1 MANRAVLAVPANC
14 STGHHFSFCVIVEF
28 QAARSVP
35 FRADTF
41 VTRLIPFVQRT
52 CMKCTIG
59 TRCYGNRIELQ
70 YLQSVM
76 RYSLG
81 RSFETLLLKRYKSI
95 FPRQGCSVT
104 ILTEQNSSI
113 ITVEYPA
120 MTAEKF
126 SHSALISFKW
136 NVNPNESID
145 LVLRES
151 HPWWKNREMTL
162 ENDEI

>member
-81 RSFETLLLKRYKSI
+81 RSFETLLLKRYESI

-104 ILTEQNSSI
+104 ILTEQDSLI
-113 ITVEYPA
+113 IAVEYSA
-120 MTAEKF
+120 MTADKF
-126 SHSALISFKW
+126 SHSALISLK
-136 NVNPNESID
+136 
-145 LVLRES
+145 
-151 HPWWKNREMTL
+151 
-162 ENDEI
+162 

>member
-81 RSFETLLLKRYKSI
+81 RSFETLLLKRYESI
-95 FPRQGCSVT
+95 FPRQGCSAT
-104 ILTEQNSSI
+104 ILTEQDSLI
-113 ITVEYPA
+113 ITVEYSA
-120 MTAEKF
+120 MTAEEF
-126 SHSALISFKW
+126 SHSVLISLK
-136 NVNPNESID
+136 
-145 LVLRES
+145 
-151 HPWWKNREMTL
+151 
-162 ENDEI
+162 